1 MPNWIYSS
9 ATFSGTKDVV
19 HKLKKRLEN
28 SELQSI
34 GDLKQNFNLLV
45 ADRWSLGL
53 DKENH
58 LVVQKND

>member
-9 ATFSGTKDVV
+9 ATFSGTKDAV

-28 SELQSI
+28 SELQST

-58 LVVQKND
+58 LVVQKKD